1 MRGLLQDFRYGVRM
15 LGKAPSFTAIAGLT
29 LALGIGATT
38 AIFSVVYGLLI
49 RPLAVPEARQVVE
62 VVRTYRGELAED
74 SFTYQQF
81 RYVQEHS
88 RWPAAIAAYTHMG
101 LNLSAGDSAERVSA
115 LHVSSDY
122 FQVLAAK
129 PVLGRDFSLGEDN
142 DRSARVVILSQALW
156 TQRFGSDR
164 SVLDRT
170 ILLNGSPYRVIG
182 VMSES
187 SGEIQLDQVPPA
199 FGDLQHIDLWTT
211 LAPVAEFVGSGE
223 NLQVIARIKPTVAL
237 AQATAELDALTD
249 SFRRE
254 QLEGEGR
261 QQSLALKSVQEV
273 LASDISTYLWILLAA
288 VAFVLLI
295 ACANISNL
303 LLARGAVRG
312 KEAAVRSALG
322 ADRHRLVRQFLLES
336 LTLAGVGGIAGVILA
351 RPAVEIMLR
360 FIPAQLPRAKEI
372 HVDGWALLFALGV
385 TIISGAVAGVMPALR
400 ASQSDVS
407 SVLKENAAQSTGGR
421 RRGRLRDGL
430 VVSEIALSLILLIGA
445 SLLAESFV
453 NLLRVSPGFEA
464 SGLLSAEIW
473 LSGSRLHTNAELN
486 TFYRNVISRLRALPG
501 VGEAAIVSSG
511 QPLERG
517 GNVGVIVNGNPH
529 GSIDFRVITPEY
541 FHTLRATVM
550 QGRDFDPSDSESSE
564 PVAIVNEAFVRR
576 ILEGRDPFRS
586 TVQIEGGD
594 VSRRIVGVAANVKSF
609 VGFPPEPTV
618 FLPAPQ
624 AKMGLIL
631 DFDVWFPTHVLIRTS
646 GDPGTTENLMNT
658 AIRESDSSIPVGRI
672 FPMEQILAR
681 SLATQ
686 RFMMLIVAVFA
697 VLALV
702 LASIGIYG
710 LIAFS
715 VSQRTHELGI
725 RMVLG
730 ADPRSV
736 ITMVLREGGQLV
748 MLGAMIG
755 VVGALALHHAIAS
768 VLFGVQPT
776 DWRTMAGA
784 CSCLLVI
791 ALLACYIP
799 ARRAT
804 KVDPLVA
811 LRYE

>member
-1 MRGLLQDFRYGVRM
+1 
-15 LGKAPSFTAIAGLT
+15 
-29 LALGIGATT
+29 
-38 AIFSVVYGLLI
+38 
-49 RPLAVPEARQVVE
+49 
-62 VVRTYRGELAED
+62 
-74 SFTYQQF
+74 
-81 RYVQEHS
+81 
-88 RWPAAIAAYTHMG
+88 
-101 LNLSAGDSAERVSA
+101 
-115 LHVSSDY
+115 
-122 FQVLAAK
+122 
-129 PVLGRDFSLGEDN
+129 
-142 DRSARVVILSQALW
+142 
-156 TQRFGSDR
+156 
-164 SVLDRT
+164 
-170 ILLNGSPYRVIG
+170 
-182 VMSES
+182 
-187 SGEIQLDQVPPA
+187 
-199 FGDLQHIDLWTT
+199 
-211 LAPVAEFVGSGE
+211 
-223 NLQVIARIKPTVAL
+223 
-237 AQATAELDALTD
+237 
-249 SFRRE
+249 
-254 QLEGEGR
+254 
-261 QQSLALKSVQEV
+261 
-273 LASDISTYLWILLAA
+273 
-288 VAFVLLI
+288 
-295 ACANISNL
+295 
-303 LLARGAVRG
+303 
-312 KEAAVRSALG
+312 
-322 ADRHRLVRQFLLES
+322 
-336 LTLAGVGGIAGVILA
+336 
-351 RPAVEIMLR
+351 
-360 FIPAQLPRAKEI
+360 
-372 HVDGWALLFALGV
+372 
-385 TIISGAVAGVMPALR
+385 
-400 ASQSDVS
+400 
-407 SVLKENAAQSTGGR
+407 
-421 RRGRLRDGL
+421 
-430 VVSEIALSLILLIGA
+430 
-445 SLLAESFV
+445 
-453 NLLRVSPGFEA
+453 
-464 SGLLSAEIW
+464 
-473 LSGSRLHTNAELN
+473 
-486 TFYRNVISRLRALPG
+486 
-501 VGEAAIVSSG
+501 
-511 QPLERG
+511 
-517 GNVGVIVNGNPH
+517 
-529 GSIDFRVITPEY
+529 
-541 FHTLRATVM
+541 M

-672 FPMEQILAR
+672 LPMEQILAR